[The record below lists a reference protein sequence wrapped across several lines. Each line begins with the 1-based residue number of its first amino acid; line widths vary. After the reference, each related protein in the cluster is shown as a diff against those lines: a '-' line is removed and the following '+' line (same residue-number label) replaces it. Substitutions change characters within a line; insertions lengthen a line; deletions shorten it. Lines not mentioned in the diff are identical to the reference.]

1 MISNL
6 SECKIKQNKTNN
18 ATRNVNKVCLAFA
31 FLKKSFLLTL
41 NSLTLN
47 KTMDLVYSSDSDIE
61 DFLVLETVPKPRTAR
76 QVSFTLL
83 FN

>member
-6 SECKIKQNKTNN
+6 SERKIKQNKTNN
-18 ATRNVNKVCLAFA
+18 ATRNVNKVCLAFT

-47 KTMDLVYSSDSDIE
+47 KKWIWSTPPIRTSRTFSCWKQYRSQEPLGRSVYSS
-61 DFLVLETVPKPRTAR
+61 F
-76 QVSFTLL
+76 
-83 FN
+83 